1 MANDTRKL
9 STLNVASAISAND
22 RILILKNAGS
32 STAETQTINANTLA
46 TYITG
51 VAISNTAPANLA
63 SVGIKGTMAFDANFF
78 YVCVAANTWVKMAI
92 GDPPTGATGPIGAT
106 GPTGATGLTGATG
119 TGATGPIGA
128 TGLTGATGATGIDG
142 ATGAT
147 GP

>member
-9 STLNVASAISAND
+9 STLNVASAITAND

-63 SVGIKGTMAFDANFF
+63 SVGIKGAMAFDANFF
-78 YVCVAANTWVKMAI
+78 YVCVAANTWVKMAV
-92 GDPPTGATGPIGAT
+92 GDPPMGATGPIGAT
-106 GPTGATGLTGATG
+106 GPTGASGSTGIGST
-119 TGATGPIGA
+119 GA
-128 TGLTGATGATGIDG
+128 TGLTGATGP
-142 ATGAT
+142 TGAT
-147 GP
+147 GVTGP